1 MKNAFVIEVLAV
13 SPAMEHLLPLYS
25 LDEVSGQLI
34 LTNLSRASA
43 GTYRCVATNQ
53 MGSASCELTLSV
65 TGRDAGLRPGG
76 QARATGAAGGDLRGH
91 GGLHAALRLPVCP

>member
-1 MKNAFVIEVLAV
+1 MIQMNDGR
-13 SPAMEHLLPLYS
+13 LPPYP

-34 LTNLSRASA
+34 LTNLSLTYS

-65 TGRDAGLRPGG
+65 TGRGHWAEAQLAGLGW
-76 QARATGAAGGDLRGH
+76 RGCMELS
-91 GGLHAALRLPVCP
+91 GEGERKVCCSELPVSP